1 MQESQLS
8 ETRQQL
14 RVAREDVTRVRV
26 REEGLK
32 TQLQDQ
38 LSSHTELQHKLD
50 LYIVSVKYLNS
61 LQSLFY
67 IPFHKGSTVLHFLQ
81 ECE

>member
-14 RVAREDVTRVRV
+14 EMVREEVTRVRV
-26 REEGLK
+26 REEALK

-50 LYIVSVKYLNS
+50 LPQIH
-61 LQSLFY
+61 
-67 IPFHKGSTVLHFLQ
+67 PH
-81 ECE
+81 